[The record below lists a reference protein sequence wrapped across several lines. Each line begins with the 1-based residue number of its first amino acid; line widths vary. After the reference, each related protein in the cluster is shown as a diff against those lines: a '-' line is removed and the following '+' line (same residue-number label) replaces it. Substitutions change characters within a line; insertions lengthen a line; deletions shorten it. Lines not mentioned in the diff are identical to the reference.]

1 VNGAGD
7 TVLQLQ
13 VHLGDGVVGKDG
25 GVGNITCR
33 KNDSVRDSS
42 SKPFVTHACARG
54 FGDGRGSDGLRH
66 TNSGRFDHVSDGE
79 SLDSLVLGCASGAV
93 GASDWFDV
101 ATAFLVASAVRIPV
115 RC

>member
-25 GVGNITCR
+25 GVGNI
-33 KNDSVRDSS
+33 
-42 SKPFVTHACARG
+42 
-54 FGDGRGSDGLRH
+54 

-101 ATAFLVASAVRIPV
+101 ATAFLVASVGRALLDHD
-115 RC
+115 CG